1 MAEMIGFN
9 CNIFNHAQTLWIKLH
24 TFENINAHLN
34 KLWLMEKLLF
44 VLIEILPVFHLNN
57 PNFIYIISRKKHHL
71 QFQHITNTNHART
84 INESK
89 KNCTDFLV
97 GYWMN
102 HILKSMQLTAYCAE
116 HKSITKSVS
125 HGCEFFFSEG
135 LDKKW
140 KRSIE
145 YSELGRV
152 KRIKCLKW

>member
-9 CNIFNHAQTLWIKLH
+9 CNIFNHAQTLWIKFH
-24 TFENINAHLN
+24 TFENINVHLN
-34 KLWLMEKLLF
+34 KLWLTEKLLF
-44 VLIEILPVFHLNN
+44 VLIEILPVFYLNN
-57 PNFIYIISRKKHHL
+57 PNFSISREKKHHL

-84 INESK
+84 ISESK
-89 KNCTDFLV
+89 KNRTDFLV

-102 HILKSMQLTAYCAE
+102 HILKSMQLTAYRAE
-116 HKSITKSVS
+116 LKSITKSVS
-125 HGCEFFFSEG
+125 HGCEFFFGEG

-140 KRSIE
+140 KRAIE